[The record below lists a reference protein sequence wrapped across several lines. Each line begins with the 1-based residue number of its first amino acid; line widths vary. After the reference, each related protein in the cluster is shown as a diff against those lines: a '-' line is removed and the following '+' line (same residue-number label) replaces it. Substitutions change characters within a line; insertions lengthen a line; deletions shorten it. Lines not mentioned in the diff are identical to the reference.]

1 MTDMIINQPDTAA
14 NALTKSLEAPALD
27 PIILAI
33 ANDNLSGSGIPEIAE
48 KYNISNDLVVQ
59 VLEKKE
65 VKNYVD
71 TVLLNHGYLHRAKR
85 LKLIQN
91 VIEQKVK
98 EAVETGMYSKKDLL
112 DWLKHLNEIEQGIK
126 PKQIAPSV
134 AIQVNNN
141 YDNLMRDL
149 MSNEKS

>member
-1 MTDMIINQPDTAA
+1 MTDMIINQPDTTA

-27 PIILAI
+27 PVILAI
-33 ANDNLSGSGIPEIAE
+33 ANDNLSGDSIIDIAE
-48 KYNISNDLVVQ
+48 KHNISSDLVVQ

-65 VKNYVD
+65 VKSYVD
-71 TVLLNHGYLHRAKR
+71 NVLLNHGYLHRAKR

-91 VIEQKVK
+91 VIQQKVE
-98 EAVETGMYSKKDLL
+98 EALESGIYSKKDLL
-112 DWLKHLNEIEQGIK
+112 DWLKHLHEIEQGIK
-126 PKQIAPSV
+126 PKPTGPAV
-134 AIQVNNN
+134 AIQVNN